1 MMQIVEERRKD
12 AFRSFQYHRGSVK
25 AATKRYIKET
35 ISQMS
40 NMKPRQ
46 VLGDI
51 KIKISS
57 SQKVRIDRENLLVEL
72 AKRTQMNGHNTK
84 HNSIHVQS
92 FISSVRETFNQYQ
105 WFDKRC
111 ENVIL
116 LYAILHAVDNLS
128 DASISVL
135 PSYAPYLR
143 TVKVGDSKISDYV
156 LQEISKDMYYSV
168 RVKEQLALEPLHKE
182 LKIHEQH
189 KQVSPITVTYKFS
202 QRNLS

>member
-12 AFRSFQYHRGSVK
+12 AFRSFQYHRRSVK

-72 AKRTQMNGHNTK
+72 AKRTKMNGHNTK
-84 HNSIHVQS
+84 HNIIHVQS

-116 LYAILHAVDNLS
+116 SYAIFPEEVKH
-128 DASISVL
+128 
-135 PSYAPYLR
+135 LR
-143 TVKVGDSKISDYV
+143 
-156 LQEISKDMYYSV
+156 
-168 RVKEQLALEPLHKE
+168 R
-182 LKIHEQH
+182 
-189 KQVSPITVTYKFS
+189 
-202 QRNLS
+202 